1 MAKSNSRNKKN
12 TPLKKDEEKKEKKH
26 FKNPTKSIPAKIIL
40 IIMAAAFL
48 VLPLILLIHMFIGL
62 IRG

>member
-12 TPLKKDEEKKEKKH
+12 TPLKKDEEKKH